1 MNYNTYRIK
10 QIHKRTR
17 KGFTISTIYWN
28 KESAEKEKDR
38 LEKELTDY
46 KFYIINEGTAETLAT
61 IVSRETFKIKPRRK
75 EKMKQDTIL
84 DSHNKSKLDFYTF
97 IWEYFGVSPTE
108 YKTSK
113 DKFKR
118 TMMSEYENYLEE
130 ENY

>member
-61 IVSRETFKIKPRRK
+61 IVSRETFKIKLRRNWKWK
-75 EKMKQDTIL
+75 E
-84 DSHNKSKLDFYTF
+84 N
-97 IWEYFGVSPTE
+97 
-108 YKTSK
+108 
-113 DKFKR
+113 FK
-118 TMMSEYENYLEE
+118 
-130 ENY
+130 

>member
-1 MNYNTYRIK
+1 MKREQ
-10 QIHKRTR
+10 QI
-17 KGFTISTIYWN
+17 
-28 KESAEKEKDR
+28 
-38 LEKELTDY
+38 
-46 KFYIINEGTAETLAT
+46 ETL
-61 IVSRETFKIKPRRK
+61 E
-75 EKMKQDTIL
+75 EMCNLMCGTIL